1 MTIDLT
7 ARELSDILEG
17 LDNAIECM
25 ADWSD
30 DELNTARDRRGH
42 QPKDP
47 QVLAPGQ
54 KANRLRAKPLHGG
67 FGQGS
72 QSWLWNGRYSQWDGA
87 G

>member
-30 DELNTARDRRGH
+30 DELNTARDRRDIRR
-42 QPKDP
+42 KT
-47 QVLAPGQ
+47 AS
-54 KANRLRAKPLHGG
+54 
-67 FGQGS
+67 FGAWS
-72 QSWLWNGRYSQWDGA
+72 KS
-87 G
+87 